1 MSQPFDLLRWP
12 GRDRII
18 TSLRLRTRSEEII
31 SAHEVI
37 LTALKSIIN
46 IFNVFELQVR
56 PVEIAALMSRVC
68 HGASALH
75 LHTPLFKVAT
85 LTKYILVLLYVCM
98 CVCVYVCVGGV

>member
-1 MSQPFDLLRWP
+1 MQLLVQLLLP
-12 GRDRII
+12 AE
-18 TSLRLRTRSEEII
+18 RSRSSDVQLTAAALEND
-31 SAHEVI
+31 HEVI

-75 LHTPLFKVAT
+75 LHTPLFRVAT